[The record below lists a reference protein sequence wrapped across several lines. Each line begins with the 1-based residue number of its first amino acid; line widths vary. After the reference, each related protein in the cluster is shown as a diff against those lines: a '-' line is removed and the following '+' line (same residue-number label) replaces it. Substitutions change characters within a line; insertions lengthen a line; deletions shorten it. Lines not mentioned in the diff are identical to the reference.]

1 MVPLYNATS
10 GKDEDAT
17 HVKYGGP
24 CEVILNLCRQKQ
36 HSIILTWL
44 APKKKR
50 KKKKNEFFFFF
61 LEYAPYYP
69 SLS

>member
-36 HSIILTWL
+36 HSIILT
-44 APKKKR
+44 
-50 KKKKNEFFFFF
+50 
-61 LEYAPYYP
+61 
-69 SLS
+69 